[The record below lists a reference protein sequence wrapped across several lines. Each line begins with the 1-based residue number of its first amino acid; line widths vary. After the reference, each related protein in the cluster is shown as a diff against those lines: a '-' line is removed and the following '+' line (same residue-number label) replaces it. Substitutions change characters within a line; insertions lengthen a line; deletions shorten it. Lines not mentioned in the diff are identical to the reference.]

1 VLSLQ
6 RETACA
12 SSVSASGF
20 RASGSRLRHSEPGIR
35 GFRPELAAGSEGDSR
50 ARNFG
55 HHLRRDPFFGGLSLL
70 LKPAAKLA
78 ALVLTINFIVWL
90 LLLRV
95 PNVVAGWSHAGA
107 WLGFGETLLVV
118 TGAWAILVS
127 LNDESDGRGLMG
139 VVGGSAG
146 LRLARL
152 LFGIAVP
159 MIGLSHF
166 VYLEATVNL
175 VPAYLP
181 HREFFAWLT
190 ARDISPPASPVL
202 FGVLPRLAAMLEG
215 IMMGLFALMVWAPK
229 LVAHPTSRFLW
240 DSLSDLGGDGGGGAS
255 DRRDLQ
261 RPGLAVT
268 PAKTAE
274 A

>member
-1 VLSLQ
+1 MRTGQVIFALSVAGLGLLSLGSGDFALNWQ
-6 RETACA
+6 PVPKEIPGREILATL
-12 SSVSASGF
+12 SG
-20 RASGSRLRHSEPGIR
+20 AIL
-35 GFRPELAAGSEGDSR
+35 
-50 ARNFG
+50 
-55 HHLRRDPFFGGLSLL
+55 FFGGLSLL
-70 LKPAAKLA
+70 FKPAAKLA
-78 ALVLTINFIVWL
+78 ALVLTVNFLFWL

-95 PNVVAGWSHAGA
+95 PSVVAGWSHAGA

-127 LNDESDGRGLMG
+127 LQDQSDGRGMIR
-139 VVGGSAG
+139 VVAGSTG

-175 VPAYLP
+175 IPAYLP

-190 ARDISPPASPVL
+190 GAGHIAAGFAVL
-202 FGVLPRLAAMLEG
+202 FGVLPRLAAVLEG
-215 IMMGLFALMVWAPK
+215 IMMGLFALLVWAPK
-229 LVAHPTSRFLW
+229 VVAHPTSRFLW
-240 DSLSDLGGDGGGGAS
+240 TAFLISVVMAAAAQAIAETYKGRGWL
-255 DRRDLQ
+255 LQ
-261 RPGLAVT
+261 QP
-268 PAKTAE
+268 KTAQ